1 MLKITLWGDHAL
13 NFNINDIYDPEAG
26 NLIVCLIVGCLPR
39 QDFTDNGNTLPIAW
53 FIFIILQINLTE
65 C

>member
-13 NFNINDIYDPEAG
+13 SFNINDIYDPEAG

-39 QDFTDNGNTLPIAW
+39 QDFADNGSTLPIAW
-53 FIFIILQINLTE
+53 FTFIILQITLPE
-65 C
+65 